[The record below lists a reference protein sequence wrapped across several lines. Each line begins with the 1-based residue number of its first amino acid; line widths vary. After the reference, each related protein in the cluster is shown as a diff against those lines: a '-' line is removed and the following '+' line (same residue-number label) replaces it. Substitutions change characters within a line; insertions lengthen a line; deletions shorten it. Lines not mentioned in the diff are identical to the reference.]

1 MIQIC
6 LCVYIHA
13 SFNSLILGYTQ
24 TINVHSL
31 MSMVQVYVVALSTCI
46 VHVLLRY
53 KLHYKKIVA
62 ESFFCFLVLKVS
74 VLILVTAFCLYV

>member
-1 MIQIC
+1 
-6 LCVYIHA
+6 
-13 SFNSLILGYTQ
+13 
-24 TINVHSL
+24 

-46 VHVLLRY
+46 VHVLLMY